1 MLSTN
6 VFRQGLVH
14 ITGEGLGELQ
24 QLGEPFNYLIPDGTV
39 CQPLYFRGGNA
50 SDELV
55 LVVLYRDGEPMRWF
69 PIGAKSSVHV
79 ALRVVEDVPGG
90 SVVELRASAP
100 EGIEADLVLDLG
112 LVEH

>member
-6 VFRQGLVH
+6 VFRQGIAHL
-14 ITGEGLGELQ
+14 TGQGLDTMQELDQ
-24 QLGEPFNYLIPDGTV
+24 TFSHHVPDGTV
-39 CQPLYFRGGNA
+39 CQPLYFRGGNT
-50 SDELV
+50 SDELA

-69 PIGAKSSVHV
+69 PIGAKSSVHI

-90 SVVELRASAP
+90 SLLELRASAP
-100 EGIEADLVLDLG
+100 AGTEVDLVLDLG